1 MRDTYAIDTGRAR
14 PFALS
19 SSPEMAEM
27 RVHEREDARIERIL
41 ALIDEAARP
50 RPLPEVLGAL
60 CAEVAAIVD
69 APVASAYVRD
79 PADDGVLV
87 MQANE
92 GFPGGFI
99 GKVRLAVGEGITG
112 FAAQCMRPVTVTV
125 AAEDAHYKAV
135 PGLPEAEY
143 PVFLALPILVGHR
156 AEAVL
161 VLQRRAGNPFLDE
174 EIVLATALATSV
186 AYALE
191 RARARREEESD
202 APRAARLSGRALV
215 AGSALGRV
223 ETSPTFEG
231 LAALARARGADS
243 LSAEVRLRRVGQML
257 EDLSRDLDRARQ
269 SVESAL
275 GPEERAGLMSVA
287 LLWHDGRLRELVQE
301 KAQREGNPVVA
312 LREVARLYARA
323 PYELEGAADPA
334 MTERSAEI
342 EALCLQLAARVVDER
357 SPSTGAAL
365 LLTDRLPAVGAL
377 IAVSHRASA
386 IAVGASLSPS
396 AAGVAILRAARVPLV
411 DSVPGLF
418 AWARVGD
425 RVLVDAGD
433 AEVGHVEVNPSAT
446 AVARFRKGG

>member
-161 VLQRRAGNPFLDE
+161 VLQ
-174 EIVLATALATSV
+174 
-186 AYALE
+186 
-191 RARARREEESD
+191 
-202 APRAARLSGRALV
+202 
-215 AGSALGRV
+215 
-223 ETSPTFEG
+223 
-231 LAALARARGADS
+231 
-243 LSAEVRLRRVGQML
+243 
-257 EDLSRDLDRARQ
+257 
-269 SVESAL
+269 
-275 GPEERAGLMSVA
+275 
-287 LLWHDGRLRELVQE
+287 
-301 KAQREGNPVVA
+301 
-312 LREVARLYARA
+312 
-323 PYELEGAADPA
+323 
-334 MTERSAEI
+334 
-342 EALCLQLAARVVDER
+342 
-357 SPSTGAAL
+357 
-365 LLTDRLPAVGAL
+365 
-377 IAVSHRASA
+377 
-386 IAVGASLSPS
+386 
-396 AAGVAILRAARVPLV
+396 
-411 DSVPGLF
+411 
-418 AWARVGD
+418 
-425 RVLVDAGD
+425 
-433 AEVGHVEVNPSAT
+433 
-446 AVARFRKGG
+446 